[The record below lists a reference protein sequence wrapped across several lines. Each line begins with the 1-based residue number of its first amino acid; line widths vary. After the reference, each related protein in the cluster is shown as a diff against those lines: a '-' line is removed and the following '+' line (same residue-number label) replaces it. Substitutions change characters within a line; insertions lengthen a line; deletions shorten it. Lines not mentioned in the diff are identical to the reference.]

1 MEQEKQ
7 RKAYEEKREIEEKEW
22 KEAQEKRNEASSK
35 LIGFVTDSLP
45 VYINFEYQKKLLSYH
60 ATFSTSDMFREI
72 DANKNGFINAAE
84 LSEYF
89 KDEEDFQ
96 EFNFEIVTKKLEW
109 SWRGQVVI
117 PRFQRRT
124 FSMLQQPKRLLW
136 LKLSELPSKSE
147 E

>member
-96 EFNFEIVTKKLEW
+96 EFNFEIVTKKWNGHGED
-109 SWRGQVVI
+109 
-117 PRFQRRT
+117 
-124 FSMLQQPKRLLW
+124 
-136 LKLSELPSKSE
+136 KLSFQDFKEGLSPCSNNQRDYYGSN
-147 E
+147 